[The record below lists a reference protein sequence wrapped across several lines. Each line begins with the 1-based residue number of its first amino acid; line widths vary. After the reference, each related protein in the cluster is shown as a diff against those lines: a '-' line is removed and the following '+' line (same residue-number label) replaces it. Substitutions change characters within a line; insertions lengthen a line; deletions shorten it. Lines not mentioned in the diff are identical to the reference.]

1 MVDLTLL
8 IVQDYDAMVQIG
20 LRTLLKEQ
28 GPKGTGQKNA
38 MRQIYAQFMNT
49 LCTTGDKGRP

>member
-8 IVQDYDAMVQIG
+8 IVQDYDVLVQIG

-49 LCTTGDKGRP
+49 L